1 MSARDDKRPSGAC
14 LSSLFLRLATRELQG
29 PASGLQKTFRAL
41 AQESDPWKAREEM
54 QEVSESVDRLCRLI
68 ETLSDTADIEA
79 RRVRL
84 EMTEV
89 NLALLFNERIGKR
102 LWRFPAFRFLPE
114 MPSRLAIR
122 GDRPRL
128 AFLVDDLLDAAIHI
142 APGGG
147 IIHALL
153 ARQGEEVVL
162 STRNRGAALPH
173 ARFASFIEWM
183 AEDVENPGAL
193 QGIGIHLYRSYHTAR
208 MLGGGLEI
216 AAPPEGGASFTV
228 RFPIDAPRRP
238 PTTQDSPSP

>member
-1 MSARDDKRPSGAC
+1 MSARGCERPAGER
-14 LSSLFLRLATRELQG
+14 LSSLFLRLATRELQA
-29 PASGLQKTFRAL
+29 PASSLQKTFRAL
-41 AQESDPWKAREEM
+41 AQESDPWKAREAT

-84 EMTEV
+84 EMSEV

-114 MPSRLAIR
+114 MPSRLAMR

-128 AFLVDDLLDAAIHI
+128 ASLVDDLLDAAIHV

-147 IIHALL
+147 IIHARL
-153 ARQGEEVVL
+153 AREGEEVVL
-162 STRNRGAALPH
+162 STHNRGARLAG
-173 ARFASFIEWM
+173 ARFASFVEWM
-183 AEDVENPGAL
+183 AEDAENPGAL

-228 RFPIDAPRRP
+228 RFPVDAPQRPQTRRE
-238 PTTQDSPSP
+238 PSP